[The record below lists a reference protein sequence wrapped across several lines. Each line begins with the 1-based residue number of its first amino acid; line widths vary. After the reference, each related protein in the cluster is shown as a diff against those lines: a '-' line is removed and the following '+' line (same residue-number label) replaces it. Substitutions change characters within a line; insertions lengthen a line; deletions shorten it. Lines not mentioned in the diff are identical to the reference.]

1 MASRANTRQPPIK
14 KANPISERKPL
25 SNFEADSTTDGTSTI
40 VSRDG
45 RRRKNTTMVASA
57 SASRT
62 TIRKTVKQRPSKIEA
77 APCTPK
83 NSVSGNYFTWDWRS
97 CYDTEIETPN
107 SAPGEVYYGTFR
119 LKQGQDQAE
128 PKFRLPNAL
137 KDLPAFRRQV
147 QNLAASSSSS
157 SVSSIVQ
164 RKPNVQ
170 RSLTPPRPASLEA
183 PSNQE
188 LFQMYLEVTAPRL
201 AGTSPSAV
209 DIYSRDLPAMAQ
221 ESPALMGAM
230 LALAAIQTSH
240 LNKERKLIMA
250 NANKHYDIAL
260 QGNFAAL
267 LHGELMHT
275 DIPLAT
281 SLLLSFY
288 EV

>member
-1 MASRANTRQPPIK
+1 
-14 KANPISERKPL
+14 
-25 SNFEADSTTDGTSTI
+25 
-40 VSRDG
+40 
-45 RRRKNTTMVASA
+45 
-57 SASRT
+57 
-62 TIRKTVKQRPSKIEA
+62 
-77 APCTPK
+77 
-83 NSVSGNYFTWDWRS
+83 
-97 CYDTEIETPN
+97 
-107 SAPGEVYYGTFR
+107 
-119 LKQGQDQAE
+119 
-128 PKFRLPNAL
+128 
-137 KDLPAFRRQV
+137 
-147 QNLAASSSSS
+147 
-157 SVSSIVQ
+157 
-164 RKPNVQ
+164 
-170 RSLTPPRPASLEA
+170 
-183 PSNQE
+183 
-188 LFQMYLEVTAPRL
+188 MYLEVTAPRL